1 MVENQSRATLIMFG
15 LVAVIIVVGMAIKL
29 QPVTEEA
36 QATGAKLAKVW
47 MLDSVQ
53 RYHQA
58 WLVQG
63 EPNHMEMDGFLLTM
77 TDTGL
82 VHPFTQ
88 DGTLDCGFWL
98 AVHYPQR
105 KIMAS
110 ELLNISG
117 TIKSNSYACHYR
129 YESGQTVVVSS
140 MANQLKIDVE
150 MPAE

>member
-1 MVENQSRATLIMFG
+1 MFG

-63 EPNHMEMDGFLLTM
+63 EPNYMEMDGFQLTM
-77 TDTGL
+77 TEGGGGVAIHTTRRTRLRIL
-82 VHPFTQ
+82 VSCS
-88 DGTLDCGFWL
+88 L
-98 AVHYPQR
+98 
-105 KIMAS
+105 
-110 ELLNISG
+110 
-117 TIKSNSYACHYR
+117 
-129 YESGQTVVVSS
+129 
-140 MANQLKIDVE
+140 
-150 MPAE
+150 PAT

>member
-1 MVENQSRATLIMFG
+1 MFG

-29 QPVTEEA
+29 QLVTEEA

-63 EPNHMEMDGFLLTM
+63 EPNRMEMDGFQLTM
-77 TDTGL
+77 TEGGL
-82 VHPFTQ
+82 VSPFTQ
-88 DGTLDCGFWL
+88 QDVLDCGYWL

-110 ELLNISG
+110 ELLEIRG
-117 TIKSNSYACHYR
+117 AIKSNSYTCHYT
-129 YESGQTVVVSS
+129 YENGQRVVVISD
-140 MANQLKIDVE
+140 ANYLKIDVE
-150 MPAE
+150 MSTE